1 MAKLAVII
9 LAAGQGKRMRSEL
22 PKVLHPVLGRPL
34 VDYSVDLALGL
45 GAERVAVVV
54 GVGAEK
60 VKRHLEQR
68 RTSKLRFA
76 LQRKQRGTGHAT
88 NAAAPAL
95 KGFHGDVLILYG
107 DVPLLTSATIQRL
120 RSAHQKQRAKL
131 SLVTVRLDQ
140 PRGYGRILR
149 DQAGQVIGIVEE
161 GDCTPA
167 QRAITES
174 NPGIYL
180 CDAGLL
186 FRLLPLLRAD
196 NRQKEYYLT
205 DLVGVVVA
213 EGLRIASI
221 EAHDPQEVFGVN
233 SRGQLQEAEAAL
245 RARVNAA
252 LMEGGVTLED
262 PERTWI
268 APSVK
273 IGTDT
278 VIESGVRVLGQS
290 RIGKGCVIEQGARLL
305 DSVLGNGVRVL
316 AGSVLEQST
325 VGERSQIGPMA
336 HLRPGSAVGREA
348 RIGAFVQLKNAAIG
362 DGTKAVHLTYL
373 GDAKIGKNVN
383 VGCGTITCNYDGIKK
398 SMTIIE
404 DDAFI
409 GSDTQL
415 IAPVKVG
422 KGAFVGSGST
432 ITQDVEPGALALSRA
447 PEVHKPGWV
456 KARAARLKKEA
467 KDGKRRN

>member
-1 MAKLAVII
+1 MSKLAVII
-9 LAAGQGKRMRSEL
+9 LAAGQGKRMKSEQ

-34 VDYSVDLALGL
+34 VDYPVDLALSL

-54 GVGAEK
+54 GVGADQ
-60 VKRHLEQR
+60 VRQHILKRR
-68 RTSKLRFA
+68 SPKIAFA

-95 KGFHGDVLILYG
+95 KGFSGDVLILYG

-120 RSAHQKQRAKL
+120 RSAHLKQRAKL

-149 DQAGQVIGIVEE
+149 DKAGQVIGIVEE
-161 GDCTPA
+161 ADCTPA
-167 QRAITES
+167 QRAISES

-180 CDAGLL
+180 GDAGLL
-186 FRLLPLLRAD
+186 FRLLPMLRAE

-205 DLVGVVVA
+205 DLVGLVVA

-221 EAHDPQEVFGVN
+221 EAHDPRETFGVN
-233 SRGQLQEAEAAL
+233 SRAQLQEAEAAL

-252 LMEGGVTLED
+252 LMDGGVTLED
-262 PERTWI
+262 PDRTWI

-278 VIESGVRVLGQS
+278 VIESGVRILGQS
-290 RIGKGCVIEQGARLL
+290 RIGKNCVIEQDARLQ
-305 DSVLGNGVRVL
+305 DAVIGNQVRIL

-325 VGERSQIGPMA
+325 VGDRSQIGPLA
-336 HLRPGSAVGREA
+336 HLRLGSAVGREA
-348 RIGAFVQLKNAAIG
+348 RIGAFVQLKNAEIG

-383 VGCGTITCNYDGIKK
+383 IGCGTITCNYDGIKK

-404 DDAFI
+404 DNAFI

-415 IAPVKVG
+415 IAPVRVG
-422 KGAFVGSGST
+422 KGAFIGSGST
-432 ITQDVEPGALALSRA
+432 ISRDVAPGALALTRA
-447 PEVHKPGWV
+447 PEVHKPGW
-456 KARAARLKKEA
+456 ARAREARLRKGKQSAKSKK
-467 KDGKRRN
+467 